1 MSDLPTHVE
10 IHEEGPREGFQIE
23 PGPISSTDKIK
34 LIEALAETG
43 LHHIQAASFVS
54 PRIVPGWA
62 DAEDVVAGFTPRE
75 GVHYIALWFNANGL
89 NRALV
94 FRNKLTVSGSI
105 ALTAS
110 EAFTKKNL
118 HRSHA
123 ENVEA
128 MKKQT
133 ALHLE
138 NNVEVRRIGVMA
150 AFGCNYQGDIAPAQ
164 VVSTLEDG
172 LAIAEEAGADIKYF
186 SLADTMGRAT
196 PMRIERVLGDVRS
209 RWPEMAISLHLHD
222 TRGLAVANAHAGLKM
237 GVTQFDSTVG
247 GLGGCP
253 FAGQP
258 KAAGNICTEEL
269 VLLCEEMS
277 IDTGVDLDALIEV
290 GRMAEENVGHQL
302 PSELIHAGSLDA
314 FRRRAEAQ
322 LRARSQPLGYFKAR
336 REVGPGRQAAGT
348 RPAAA
353 SISRICRA
361 AVARSASSSR
371 DATSSSSACARSPR
385 NRNGFSKNLRATSS
399 GFCPSSTQS
408 GICLPRRLGWM

>member
-1 MSDLPTHVE
+1 MTDLPTHAE

-23 PGPISSTDKIK
+23 PGPISTADKIK

-43 LHHIQAASFVS
+43 LKHIQACSLVN
-54 PRIVPGWA
+54 PRLVPGWA
-62 DAEDVVAGFTPRE
+62 DAEAVLTGFRARPGVAYT
-75 GVHYIALWFNANGL
+75 ALWFNANGL

-94 FRNKLTVSGSI
+94 YRNKLTISGSI

-110 EAFTKKNL
+110 EAFTQKNL

-138 NNVEVRRIGVMA
+138 NGVEVPRIGVMA
-150 AFGCNYQGDIAPAQ
+150 AFGCNYQGDITPAE

-186 SLADTMGRAT
+186 SLADTMGWAT
-196 PMRIERVLGDVRS
+196 PMRIEGVLGEVRS
-209 RWPEMAISLHLHD
+209 RWPNMPIALHLHD
-222 TRGLAVANAHAGLKM
+222 TRGLAVANAHAGLKL

-269 VLLCEEMS
+269 VLLCEEMG

-290 GRMAEENVGHQL
+290 GRMGEEIVGHQL

-314 FRRRAEAQ
+314 FRR
-322 LRARSQPLGYFKAR
+322 G
-336 REVGPGRQAAGT
+336 GAA
-348 RPAAA
+348 
-353 SISRICRA
+353 
-361 AVARSASSSR
+361 
-371 DATSSSSACARSPR
+371 
-385 NRNGFSKNLRATSS
+385 
-399 GFCPSSTQS
+399 
-408 GICLPRRLGWM
+408 